1 MRVVLPSL
9 VCLAE
14 ANFVG
19 ADAGSAAQWQS
30 HRLFAVQTLPSSGRP
45 FLSRSPTQLMTSTVS
60 RLDEENADAEVAPPV
75 MPMET
80 IARESTPVWTPP
92 PQKGKK
98 RIAFATATFTATSAW
113 FGSVTGSVFFGAA
126 LAGATAAS
134 VAYLLARRPKRPQF
148 LAGPPMAKG
157 PAENDLGVHLVPLYE
172 LHPIAPKGPISA
184 IETTVDIPEG
194 PDPFEFVKG
203 DVRPLSDGMKDLIN
217 SDNPVLQMACTQLL
231 EGQRGKQV
239 RPTLVTIMSYA
250 CSSLTVNDHKKT
262 RTFALQGQLAQI
274 TEMIHVASLIHDDVL
289 DEADQRRGAP
299 SVHAKYGNKVA
310 VLAGDFLLAT
320 ASNLLAELED
330 TRVVNLMA
338 SALKSLVQGEVMQLK
353 LPPEKYCEMDSYIKK
368 SYHKTASLITLS
380 LRSAAILGGHEP
392 NSKVTNA
399 AGEFGYHMG
408 LAFQIVD
415 DILDFTASTDE
426 MGKPVCADME
436 LGLATAP
443 VLYAMEEDPSL
454 KPRIMRR
461 FKEPEDVSITFDAV
475 HGNDGLALQ
484 KARSLAKWHGDC
496 ALQALEVFP
505 ETEAKAALG
514 QLVNIVL
521 TRKK

>member
-1 MRVVLPSL
+1 MLDPTARV
-9 VCLAE
+9 
-14 ANFVG
+14 N
-19 ADAGSAAQWQS
+19 
-30 HRLFAVQTLPSSGRP
+30 
-45 FLSRSPTQLMTSTVS
+45 
-60 RLDEENADAEVAPPV
+60 PP
-75 MPMET
+75 E
-80 IARESTPVWTPP
+80 WTPP
-92 PQKGKK
+92 PQKGRK

-134 VAYLLARRPKRPQF
+134 FAYLLARRPKRSQ
-148 LAGPPMAKG
+148 LSGPPMARG
-157 PAENDLGVHLVPLYE
+157 PAGNDLGVHLVPLYE
-172 LHPIAPKGPISA
+172 LHP
-184 IETTVDIPEG
+184 TVPAGSIGQVDTAVSIPSG

-203 DVRPLSDGMKDLIN
+203 DVRPLSDNIKDLVQA
-217 SDNPVLQMACTQLL
+217 DNPVLQMACTQLL

-250 CSSLTVNDHKKT
+250 CSSLSVDEHKKT

-289 DEADQRRGAP
+289 DESDQRRGEA

-330 TRVVNLMA
+330 PRVVNLMA

-353 LPPEKYCEMDSYIKK
+353 LPPQKYCEMDSYVKK

-380 LRSAAILGGHEP
+380 LRSASILGGHEP
-392 NSKVTNA
+392 NSVVTNA
-399 AGEFGYHMG
+399 AGEYGYHLG

-426 MGKPVCADME
+426 LGKPVCADMS

-443 VLYAMEEDPSL
+443 VLYALEEEPTL

-475 HGNDGLALQ
+475 HSNDGLALQ
-484 KARSLAKWHGDC
+484 KARKLAQWHGKC
-496 ALQALEVFP
+496 ALEALEVLP
-505 ETEAKAALG
+505 ASEAKDALAR
-514 QLVNIVL
+514 LVHIVL
-521 TRKK
+521 TRNK